1 MALAGTALPDFLAT
15 SSALARTFFAVDNS
29 AFFFCSMVR
38 IFFRGFV
45 LTTALLTFLLGARR
59 TFLISSDFR
68 SLLRSVLAI
77 LGWGRFQPFLE
88 ELGLRQ
94 VPKSPSNFE
103 CSFSPNTESA
113 HMATRSQLQKI
124 ESVHLDAIDSG
135 DVTECLGHA
144 LILVINNERSQ
155 LLNSPPVSELAL
167 ASPHPAS
174 GVHLGNVRPGVGLS
188 QEDDGVLGLGVALDL
203 VGHDHRDLGDLADLV
218 ALGHD
223 EGWDTGGRD
232 GRAHGVTLLGNV
244 HFPVPPS
251 PGLSRSEH
259 PPAAAHV
266 TEGSL
271 SRTVSTTAP
280 DTGDPGHSTTS
291 AP

>member
-1 MALAGTALPDFLAT
+1 
-15 SSALARTFFAVDNS
+15 
-29 AFFFCSMVR
+29 
-38 IFFRGFV
+38 
-45 LTTALLTFLLGARR
+45 
-59 TFLISSDFR
+59 
-68 SLLRSVLAI
+68 
-77 LGWGRFQPFLE
+77 
-88 ELGLRQ
+88 
-94 VPKSPSNFE
+94 
-103 CSFSPNTESA
+103 
-113 HMATRSQLQKI
+113 MATRSQLQKI

-155 LLNSPPVSELAL
+155 LLNSSPVSELAL
-167 ASPHPAS
+167 AGPHPAS
-174 GVHLGNVRPGVGLS
+174 GVHLGYVGPGVGLS

-203 VGHDHRDLGDLADLV
+203 VGHDHRHLGDLADLV

-259 PPAAAHV
+259 PPTAAHV

-291 AP
+291 APGLGRCLVTSVNIDTVRLSLVLGDFVMNKGDDVGPHRGSEHSRETDGSARTLVLLGIDADQWAGRCERHFMILSLSY